1 METAYTIGKLAEAV
15 GVPTSTV
22 RYYER
27 RGLLQPNDRNQGN
40 YRIYGDDAIER
51 LRFIRAAQATGFTL
65 DDVATL
71 LALRVPP
78 KKSCKDV
85 QQLMENRLEDVKQ
98 KMAEM
103 RHVERVLKGFLKKCQ
118 QTSRAGHCQLIGVQ
132 PDGVQYPLLA
142 NTYIPSELAGICFSP
157 DGRTMFVNIQKRG
170 LTLAIRGPWP
180 S

>member
-1 METAYTIGKLAEAV
+1 MATALTIGQLANTV
-15 GVPTSTV
+15 DVPVSTV

-27 RGLLQPNDRNQGN
+27 RGLLQPNDRSQGN
-40 YRIYGDDAIER
+40 YRIYGDDAVER
-51 LRFIRAAQATGFTL
+51 LRFIRAAQTTGFTL

-118 QTSRAGHCQLIGVQ
+118 QTSRAGHCQLIE
-132 PDGVQYPLLA
+132 DLNA
-142 NTYIPSELAGICFSP
+142 KSATSKS
-157 DGRTMFVNIQKRG
+157 KR
-170 LTLAIRGPWP
+170 RKKKDVK
-180 S
+180 